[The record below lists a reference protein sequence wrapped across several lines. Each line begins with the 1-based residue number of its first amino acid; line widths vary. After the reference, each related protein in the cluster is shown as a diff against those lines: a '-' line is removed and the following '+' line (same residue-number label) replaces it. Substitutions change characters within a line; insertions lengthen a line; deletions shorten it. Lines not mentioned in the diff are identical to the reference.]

1 MYSTIY
7 LEILLG
13 KDKARQVRHSLCAQ
27 NLCAK
32 NLGNHNKSCLVQYFL
47 KMQMNANKAHYE
59 QEKTKYQN
67 FRQRPCYAEPYIG
80 DCGKKKK

>member
-1 MYSTIY
+1 MPS
-7 LEILLG
+7 
-13 KDKARQVRHSLCAQ
+13 AV
-27 NLCAK
+27 
-32 NLGNHNKSCLVQYFL
+32 FL
-47 KMQMNANKAHYE
+47 KNANECQQTHYE